1 MHKVVY
7 NSRYGGFGLSDAA
20 IAELK
25 ALGME
30 PSWASPTYEQWDGI
44 VRHDPRLVDV
54 VERLGRAADGPYA
67 RLAIR
72 TVEGMYLVTEYDGLE
87 EVIEPGDEQ
96 AGWVT
101 P

>member
-25 ALGME
+25 ALGMA
-30 PSWASPTYEQWDGI
+30 PGWSSPTWEDWSDV
-44 VRHDPRLVDV
+44 VRHDPRLVAV
-54 VERLGRAADGPYA
+54 VERLGGAADGPHA
-67 RLAIR
+67 KLAIR
-72 TVEGMYLVTEYDGLE
+72 TVSGAYRIAEYDGLE
-87 EVIEPGDEQ
+87 TVIEPGDEQ
-96 AGWVT
+96 FDWVT